1 MESLLSLLFPSNSNI
16 TGSAMAVPTYLEGEE
31 EDPIDLQIKSL
42 TFVFRRCEIAKS
54 KHFLDPG
61 TDGKLKA
68 AGQSLAHKMSRS
80 NLSDDRERDSFP
92 ETLKG
97 ISLSDQEKL
106 DIMYNKAEF
115 EKVLVRD
122 EHRILIDWPKNR
134 FRSLC
139 ILSGSPAD
147 IDRLPTFGSHKTAFS
162 FSILPADSTDEE
174 YVKALSESHMYQEH
188 NVPIDTR
195 RRLVKEALE
204 TFPAFEFSDD
214 GFDRIRTKTDRA
226 QIIKTYLT
234 SLAVEVQVQRLY
246 RGSLR
251 IKQPLGSGASTPV
264 SANSRSASPVSR
276 SRSPSPER
284 KAVHAPSSPDRKLY
298 ASNSVA
304 VSPSMSPK
312 RVVRSPEPSLQPS
325 SPSRA
330 YIGSR
335 SGSPTARRGLRQMCS
350 TSNLIMAA
358 SASNKHP
365 TLHNPTSPKLRKKAS
380 TGSLNLLAGDMSSL
394 ALKDTPNLS
403 PRQQFRSAPKEG
415 PLEVSEDDISSEK
428 KNELLS
434 QARLAVKSR
443 LVRERGLLARMY
455 DPKLLPVG
463 E

>member
-1 MESLLSLLFPSNSNI
+1 MESLLSLLFPSNGNI

-80 NLSDDRERDSFP
+80 NLKDDRERDSFP

-139 ILSGSPAD
+139 ILSGRPAD
-147 IDRLPTFGSHKTAFS
+147 IDKLPTFGSHKTEFS
-162 FSILPADSTDEE
+162 FSILPADSSDEQ
-174 YVKALSESHMYQEH
+174 YVRALSESHIYQEH

-204 TFPAFEFSDD
+204 AYPAFELSED
-214 GFDRIRTKTDRA
+214 GFDRIRTKSDRA
-226 QIIKTYLT
+226 QIIKAYLT

-251 IKQPLGSGASTPV
+251 IKQPVNSGTSSPI
-264 SANSRSASPVSR
+264 SANSRSASPVPK

-284 KAVHAPSSPDRKLY
+284 KVVQMPSSPDRKLY
-298 ASNSVA
+298 ATGSV
-304 VSPSMSPK
+304 VISPSMSPK
-312 RVVRSPEPSLQPS
+312 RIMRSPEAVLQPP
-325 SPSRA
+325 SPTKPRPNSRT
-330 YIGSR
+330 
-335 SGSPTARRGLRQMCS
+335 GSPTGHRGLRQMCS

-358 SASNKHP
+358 SASNKHS
-365 TLHNPTSPKLRKKAS
+365 TLHNSASPKLRKKAS
-380 TGSLNLLAGDMSSL
+380 TGSLNLLASDMSTL
-394 ALKDTPNLS
+394 ALKDAPSLS
-403 PRQQFRSAPKEG
+403 PRQQFRSAPKEDPFG
-415 PLEVSEDDISSEK
+415 ASEDDISNEK
-428 KNELLS
+428 KSELLA

-443 LVRERGLLARMY
+443 LVREHGLLARMY
-455 DPKLLPVG
+455 DPKLLSVV